1 MISSLIVS
9 LTALLAFIAIGY
21 KCLIIIDKNEQ
32 AVVERLAKF
41 DRVIGEGVHLIIP
54 FIEKLHGIEDP
65 YNHKKFLNNG
75 KISLEPD
82 VISFPKD
89 DREFFGKDK
98 ARMKLKAD
106 IVYKITDPY
115 KAVYEAAYLFDAL
128 NQLFAGILQKRLIDA
143 DEGTNSAECLRDL
156 TRSIIDIAN
165 EYAQNW
171 GIKILEFNLKQITD
185 GNGIRHNY

>member
-1 MISSLIVS
+1 MPQNATQWLIRIPIRIMKLRSQIIEPLLSAFDTKILIVS
-9 LTALLAFIAIGY
+9 
-21 KCLIIIDKNEQ
+21 
-32 AVVERLAKF
+32 
-41 DRVIGEGVHLIIP
+41 
-54 FIEKLHGIEDP
+54 
-65 YNHKKFLNNG
+65 
-75 KISLEPD
+75 
-82 VISFPKD
+82 
-89 DREFFGKDK
+89 
-98 ARMKLKAD
+98 
-106 IVYKITDPY
+106 
-115 KAVYEAAYLFDAL
+115 AYLFDAL